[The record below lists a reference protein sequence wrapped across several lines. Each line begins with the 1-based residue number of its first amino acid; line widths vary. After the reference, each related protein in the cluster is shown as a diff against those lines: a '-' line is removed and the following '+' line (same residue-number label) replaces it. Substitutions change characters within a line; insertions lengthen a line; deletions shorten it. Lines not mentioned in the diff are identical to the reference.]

1 MHGVICAGVI
11 LSVMGAAFFFYVL
24 CAPHP
29 WPVCLVCAGTDW
41 LVPKSPVAF
50 HTLGL
55 GLLPVCIT
63 PSTSASNSLS
73 ALPLLRW
80 LWVSRCGPNGW
91 HPSFSC
97 LPIFLAWAHKGKKGD
112 LGHIVGYLLC
122 VSHHLPRSRCRCEP
136 VLSDGLLW
144 GVDVHD
150 ARFLGEQT
158 RCGLGA

>member
-63 PSTSASNSLS
+63 PLLPPPSLWPRPPRWVGWIVS
-73 ALPLLRW
+73 GLVATFLP
-80 LWVSRCGPNGW
+80 G
-91 HPSFSC
+91 FA
-97 LPIFLAWAHKGKKGD
+97 LAW
-112 LGHIVGYLLC
+112 LC
-122 VSHHLPRSRCRCEP
+122 ASM
-136 VLSDGLLW
+136 G
-144 GVDVHD
+144 
-150 ARFLGEQT
+150 
-158 RCGLGA
+158 

>member
-63 PSTSASNSLS
+63 PSTPPHPLDPSRRVSACWMVFFEALESQNPPVLPLAPTSS
-73 ALPLLRW
+73 ALKLLSSKH
-80 LWVSRCGPNGW
+80 LAQVSP
-91 HPSFSC
+91 PSL
-97 LPIFLAWAHKGKKGD
+97 LPELVPALASFLA
-112 LGHIVGYLLC
+112 L
-122 VSHHLPRSRCRCEP
+122 
-136 VLSDGLLW
+136 
-144 GVDVHD
+144 
-150 ARFLGEQT
+150 
-158 RCGLGA
+158 

>member
-63 PSTSASNSLS
+63 PSTPPLTCASTC
-73 ALPLLRW
+73 AE
-80 LWVSRCGPNGW
+80 
-91 HPSFSC
+91 
-97 LPIFLAWAHKGKKGD
+97 
-112 LGHIVGYLLC
+112 LGHELILKAEVANHAPFFWPWRIIRIGVWMAWTRSL
-122 VSHHLPRSRCRCEP
+122 HWPRH
-136 VLSDGLLW
+136 GLW
-144 GVDVHD
+144 
-150 ARFLGEQT
+150 
-158 RCGLGA
+158 

>member
-11 LSVMGAAFFFYVL
+11 LSVMGAAFTFYVL

-63 PSTSASNSLS
+63 PTYSPTS
-73 ALPLLRW
+73 LP
-80 LWVSRCGPNGW
+80 
-91 HPSFSC
+91 
-97 LPIFLAWAHKGKKGD
+97 
-112 LGHIVGYLLC
+112 VGC
-122 VSHHLPRSRCRCEP
+122 FV
-136 VLSDGLLW
+136 G
-144 GVDVHD
+144 
-150 ARFLGEQT
+150 ARYE
-158 RCGLGA
+158 

>member
-80 LWVSRCGPNGW
+80 LWVSRCGWNVLVGEAEARIMCSVCPE
-91 HPSFSC
+91 C
-97 LPIFLAWAHKGKKGD
+97 EV
-112 LGHIVGYLLC
+112 GH
-122 VSHHLPRSRCRCEP
+122 
-136 VLSDGLLW
+136 
-144 GVDVHD
+144 
-150 ARFLGEQT
+150 QM
-158 RCGLGA
+158 

>member
-63 PSTSASNSLS
+63 PSTSASILANAFLMVGNGIGDDPGVEE
-73 ALPLLRW
+73 APL
-80 LWVSRCGPNGW
+80 CPM
-91 HPSFSC
+91 
-97 LPIFLAWAHKGKKGD
+97 
-112 LGHIVGYLLC
+112 
-122 VSHHLPRSRCRCEP
+122 
-136 VLSDGLLW
+136 
-144 GVDVHD
+144 
-150 ARFLGEQT
+150 
-158 RCGLGA
+158 

>member
-63 PSTSASNSLS
+63 PSLLTFFY
-73 ALPLLRW
+73 ALDQKW
-80 LWVSRCGPNGW
+80 
-91 HPSFSC
+91 
-97 LPIFLAWAHKGKKGD
+97 IGKRD
-112 LGHIVGYLLC
+112 AF
-122 VSHHLPRSRCRCEP
+122 LPRHEW
-136 VLSDGLLW
+136 DG
-144 GVDVHD
+144 
-150 ARFLGEQT
+150 
-158 RCGLGA
+158 

>member
-29 WPVCLVCAGTDW
+29 WPVCLVGAGTDW

-63 PSTSASNSLS
+63 PSTPPLTCASTCAERGLARVWSEWDVFGEPGTKE
-73 ALPLLRW
+73 APLCPMW
-80 LWVSRCGPNGW
+80 MVPG
-91 HPSFSC
+91 
-97 LPIFLAWAHKGKKGD
+97 
-112 LGHIVGYLLC
+112 
-122 VSHHLPRSRCRCEP
+122 
-136 VLSDGLLW
+136 
-144 GVDVHD
+144 
-150 ARFLGEQT
+150 
-158 RCGLGA
+158 

>member
-63 PSTSASNSLS
+63 PSTSASH
-73 ALPLLRW
+73 P
-80 LWVSRCGPNGW
+80 LWVWWSKRMGFIASVLIAYDVGDQTLW
-91 HPSFSC
+91 C
-97 LPIFLAWAHKGKKGD
+97 LS
-112 LGHIVGYLLC
+112 V
-122 VSHHLPRSRCRCEP
+122 E
-136 VLSDGLLW
+136 
-144 GVDVHD
+144 
-150 ARFLGEQT
+150 T
-158 RCGLGA
+158 RHGFG